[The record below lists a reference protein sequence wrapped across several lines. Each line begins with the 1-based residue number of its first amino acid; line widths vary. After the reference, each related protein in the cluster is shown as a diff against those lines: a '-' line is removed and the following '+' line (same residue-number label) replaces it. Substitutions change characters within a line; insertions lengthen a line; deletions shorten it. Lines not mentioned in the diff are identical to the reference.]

1 MRVGRVVNKY
11 KVAKHIKLKITPARL
26 NFEIDE
32 EKVKKESELDGIYV
46 IRTSLTK
53 EKVDTKEV
61 IRNYKGLSDVEQGF
75 RSIKSVDLEL
85 RPIYHHM
92 EQRVRG
98 HIFLCMLGHVD
109 MTNQK
114 LHALDIKTKLASLRT
129 AIC

>member
-1 MRVGRVVNKY
+1 MIGCCNREVAEWKGKKRQDLLKATKEELEKIKEMVKKGSVRGKGEIGVRVGRVVNKY

-75 RSIKSVDLEL
+75 R
-85 RPIYHHM
+85 
-92 EQRVRG
+92 G
-98 HIFLCMLGHVD
+98 CLGN
-109 MTNQK
+109 TY
-114 LHALDIKTKLASLRT
+114 
-129 AIC
+129 